1 MPAEITLPVFL
12 RVGSTPEFHL
22 SDFTVDLVGEGGLKY
37 GRPEVAQLLR
47 AAADELENPSSDEG
61 GDDAAAHG

>member
-22 SDFTVDLVGEGGLKY
+22 GDFTVDLVGEGALKY
-37 GRPEVAQLLR
+37 GRAEVAQMLR
-47 AAADELENPSSDEG
+47 AAADEVDQPSPDEG
-61 GDDAAAHG
+61 DDDAAANG